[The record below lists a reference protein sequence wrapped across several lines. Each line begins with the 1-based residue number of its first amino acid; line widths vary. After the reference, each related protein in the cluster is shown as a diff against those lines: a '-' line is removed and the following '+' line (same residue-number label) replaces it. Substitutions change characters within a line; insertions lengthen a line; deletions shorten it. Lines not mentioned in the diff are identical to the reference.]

1 MSGETKRESDDHQLG
16 RIRVYLR
23 RGSAR
28 YVSAPDTARA
38 SYQRGLQGSRKIGYG
53 PDRDDGRLST
63 RSVDRVGEELSRS
76 AEHRSHRARSDFILL
91 DRTLAL
97 YGPETKDAR
106 SQIPAT
112 INSVVDQTWSKDAF
126 RSENV
131 DRAFGPR
138 AEMFYAQIRQLE
150 PRTDFQR
157 AVYAQLLDIG
167 MELRRKRSFLL
178 EQTGG
183 SIPTPL
189 LVVLAF
195 WLALIFA
202 GFGLSARTNST
213 VIGTLVACALSVA
226 AALFLI
232 LELDRPFRGLLQ
244 ISGASL
250 RDALVHLGK

>member
-1 MSGETKRESDDHQLG
+1 MSPMTISWVVFACTCGGALLG
-16 RIRVYLR
+16 MFLR
-23 RGSAR
+23 QILPQHHINEDSKNLVKLGMGLIATMAALVLALSIASAK
-28 YVSAPDTARA
+28 
-38 SYQRGLQGSRKIGYG
+38 SYHDLQN
-53 PDRDDGRLST
+53 T
-63 RSVDRVGEELSRS
+63 EVTEL
-76 AEHRSHRARSDFILL
+76 ASDFILF

-112 INSVVDQTWSKDAF
+112 IKSVIDQTWSKDAF

-150 PRTDFQR
+150 TRTDFQR

-183 SIPTPL
+183 SIPTPF
-189 LVVLAF
+189 LVVLTF

-202 GFGLSARTNST
+202 GFGLFARTNST
-213 VIGTLVACALSVA
+213 VIGILVACALSVA
-226 AALFLI
+226 AAIFLI
-232 LELDRPFRGLLQ
+232 LELDRPFHGLMQ

-250 RDALVHLGK
+250 SDALVHLGK

>member
-1 MSGETKRESDDHQLG
+1 VSPMTISWVVFACVCGGALLG
-16 RIRVYLR
+16 MFLR
-23 RGSAR
+23 RILPQHHINEDSKELVKLGMGLIATMAALVLALLIASAK
-28 YVSAPDTARA
+28 
-38 SYQRGLQGSRKIGYG
+38 SYHDLQN
-53 PDRDDGRLST
+53 T
-63 RSVDRVGEELSRS
+63 EVTEL
-76 AEHRSHRARSDFILL
+76 ASDFILL

-157 AVYAQLLDIG
+157 AVYTQLLDIG

-183 SIPTPL
+183 SIPTPF

-213 VIGTLVACALSVA
+213 VIGILVACALSVA
-226 AALFLI
+226 AAIFLI
-232 LELDRPFRGLLQ
+232 VELDRPFHGLMQ

>member
-1 MSGETKRESDDHQLG
+1 MSPMTIGWVVFACVCGGALLG
-16 RIRVYLR
+16 MFLR
-23 RGSAR
+23 RILPQHHINEDSKELVKLGMGLIATMAALVLALLIASAKS
-28 YVSAPDTARA
+28 YHDLQNTEVTELA
-38 SYQRGLQGSRKIGYG
+38 S
-53 PDRDDGRLST
+53 DC
-63 RSVDRVGEELSRS
+63 
-76 AEHRSHRARSDFILL
+76 ILL

-157 AVYAQLLDIG
+157 AVYTQLLAIG

-183 SIPTPL
+183 SIPTPF

-213 VIGTLVACALSVA
+213 VIGILVACALSVA
-226 AALFLI
+226 AAIFLI
-232 LELDRPFRGLLQ
+232 VELDRPFHGLMQ